1 MMRLLAICFL
11 FLAAGAAASFQP
23 LEEVVPT
30 IGKTES
36 DFSNGRKSNRGQKL
50 SAPKAWKTKYR
61 GLPTAKI
68 RPIGAKE
75 ETRFDVLGRRIRFIN
90 AEGKAVNFGFD
101 VLGRL
106 TSITN
111 AIGDVTQY
119 GFDAAG
125 NVAWRRNAADELTEY
140 GYDALNRLTSITNEG
155 VWEASFNH
163 DPNGNLVE
171 QTSLSAQ
178 TLFGYN
184 ELNLMTS
191 STQTVGSVD
200 FVVGNTFD
208 LNGFRTGITYPG
220 GLTVTYNYGADN
232 RLDGITTSYSRNNKT
247 TTFGYD
253 GASRLTGIAYPNGI
267 NTTFGYDAKSRVTNI
282 VHGTFVD
289 RKIERNALGFKTTE
303 CINAGIKPTVRDT
316 HRSLKTHNAADQ
328 LTSERIQTA
337 TTNWTTIDYEYNDN
351 GGLETVLPANE
362 ASTSYSYDYDNR
374 ISEVSGQ
381 SSEVSYLYDASGARI
396 GRIAVDGVG
405 DPVISTNYFVID
417 YVDGLKRPLAET
429 DASGGILRYYVW
441 SGSRLLCHI
450 EANGDTYYYHSDEL
464 GSTLALTDE
473 SGNVTDQFAYMPYG
487 YATHTGSTETP
498 FQWLAGYGVY
508 YDSDTDLHL
517 TLHRAYS
524 SKMKRF
530 ISPDPLGIDGGANVY
545 MWANMNP
552 LYFVDP
558 SGEIAE
564 TVWDVAS
571 IGIGIYS
578 LQDNVRKG
586 KWGWATLDVVGIA
599 IDGIAAAVPF
609 LPGGVSAGI
618 KAVKS
623 GNNLVDAVNVGMD
636 VANVADKTHD
646 IAKGMDTLADGAK
659 GWEHAVA
666 GSDLHRRVGAE
677 IGDSLN
683 YFDNYI
689 AGANKSTGIR
699 PDLDGGGQLWADI
712 TKSGSWQK
720 HVNKYSSGFG
730 DGIPI
735 FYELGVGV
743 VNMDKY
749 YGALGISALNFGA
762 QNLIHGYK

>member
-1 MMRLLAICFL
+1 MI
-11 FLAAGAAASFQP
+11 
-23 LEEVVPT
+23 
-30 IGKTES
+30 
-36 DFSNGRKSNRGQKL
+36 
-50 SAPKAWKTKYR
+50 
-61 GLPTAKI
+61 
-68 RPIGAKE
+68 
-75 ETRFDVLGRRIRFIN
+75 
-90 AEGKAVNFGFD
+90 
-101 VLGRL
+101 
-106 TSITN
+106 
-111 AIGDVTQY
+111 
-119 GFDAAG
+119 
-125 NVAWRRNAADELTEY
+125 
-140 GYDALNRLTSITNEG
+140 SITNEG
-155 VWEASFNH
+155 AWKASFDY
-163 DPNGNLVE
+163 DPNGNIVE
-171 QTSLSAQ
+171 HASPLAQ
-178 TLFGYN
+178 TQFGYDEMN
-184 ELNLMTS
+184 RLTASTCQVS
-191 STQTVGSVD
+191 SIEFQVS
-200 FVVGNTFD
+200 NSYD
-208 LNGFRTGITYPG
+208 LNGNRTNIIYPG
-220 GLTVTYNYGADN
+220 GLEVSCSYGADN
-232 RLDGITTSYSRNNKT
+232 RLESVTTEYTENTETIS
-247 TTFGYD
+247 FGYD
-253 GASRLTGIAYPNGI
+253 TAGRMNAMSYPNGI
-267 NTTFGYDAKSRVTNI
+267 NSTLGLDAEGRVTNI
-282 VHGTFVD
+282 VHGSFVD
-289 RKIERNALGFKTTE
+289 RKIYRNALGFKETE

-328 LTSERIQTA
+328 LTFERIQTE
-337 TTNWTTIDYEYNDN
+337 TTNWTDVAYSYNDN
-351 GGLETVLPANE
+351 GGLETVSRASSPAV
-362 ASTSYSYDYDNR
+362 SYAYDYDNR
-374 ISEVSGQ
+374 LQ
-381 SSEVSYLYDASGARI
+381 SVDDAPSFVEYLYDASGARI

-405 DPVISTNYFVID
+405 DPVIRTNYFVID
-417 YVDGLKRPLAET
+417 YADGLKRPLAET